1 MFEFLESIFQIIIPS
16 IVSIITMIISF
27 IALQEWRKTKKAN
40 LAEEIIIIANEL
52 NALIR
57 WSRSPARYQ
66 NEGSSREINNFENNK
81 GINNRSQEECKNSYY
96 VAVERLNK
104 ESHLFAKI
112 SILKIKANLSFPK
125 LKISED
131 LDKYIEIKNEIISA
145 SNWLIRAIDQPY
157 KEEMEAYKNAIWS
170 ISDKDEIS
178 LKSNNATKNIEFNLK
193 KYC

>member
-16 IVSIITMIISF
+16 IVSIITTIISF
-27 IALQEWRKTKKAN
+27 IALREWRKTKKAN

-66 NEGSSREINNFENNK
+66 NEGSSGEINNFENNK
-81 GINNRSQEECKNSYY
+81 GINNRSQEEFKNSYY
-96 VAVERLNK
+96 TAVERLNK

-145 SNWLIRAIDQPY
+145 SNWLIRTIDQPY
-157 KEEMEAYKNAIWS
+157 KEEMEAYKNSIWS

-178 LKSNNATKNIEFNLK
+178 LKSSNATKNVEFKLK